1 MIITGHNSDHL
12 VGPRSILCLM
22 AEEKVPL
29 GARSEVSVGADFW
42 KDLGDRTRKVEDVHW
57 I

>member
-1 MIITGHNSDHL
+1 
-12 VGPRSILCLM
+12 M